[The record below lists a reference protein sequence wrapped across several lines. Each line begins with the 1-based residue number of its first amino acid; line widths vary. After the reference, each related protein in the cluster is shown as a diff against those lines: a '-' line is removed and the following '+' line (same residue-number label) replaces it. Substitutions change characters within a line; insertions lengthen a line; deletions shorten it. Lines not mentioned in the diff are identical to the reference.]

1 LSHVSHSSD
10 LLVPTLNE
18 EGLPPC
24 SRVKDA
30 KSLREIYVRLRQAD
44 RPAAE
49 HRAEVQAMFDGQ
61 PPYDENELKATG
73 QAFRCNLNFDEAS
86 SMLEASV
93 GQYVDLLNAV
103 ENLATF
109 KTTVGSQAQ
118 RAEWEPIMAEE
129 FTKMLR
135 SWPEFHY
142 NYLLLAHHFI
152 AHGVGIALFE
162 DDVDWRW
169 KVIGLG
175 DFLMPR
181 KTLASEQELEVAVA
195 RRSFQAQQ
203 LFRYIED
210 EETAKKAGWD
220 VEATRRAIINAQP
233 KQNGYGDWEQFQTEI
248 KNNDLYHSYA
258 TASEVKVI
266 HGWVQEFDG
275 TVSHYLTLEDDS
287 DDKENVFLYQCRSRF
302 DSPSHAFVVFPY
314 GIGTNGFF
322 HSIRGL
328 GHRIFPHI
336 QVSNRLRSQLV
347 DGSMLASSLL
357 IVPQTEE
364 ALDSLAFSYYGP
376 YAVLNPGFEIAE
388 RTVPDFSKNVLPVLD
403 DMADIV
409 SKKVGQYNVG
419 ESFAGSKERTRFEVQ
434 AQLSA
439 QNRVS
444 TASLNLFYEPWTR
457 LLRSVVSRLVRRDYN
472 VLEPGGRAVIEFR
485 KRCLKRGVPSDAI
498 HAVDVSSVKAVRA
511 IGNGSEQMR
520 TLALNEFTEMMGS
533 LDDVG
538 RKNLVRDR
546 VAARIGYEAADRY
559 APKPTD
565 NARPPVD
572 MKIAELEN
580 AAMRT
585 GSDVQ
590 VLPNDAHVVHAR
602 VHIGAMTDIAG
613 AVEQGQVPVEQVI
626 DFLSRCFAHTEPHV
640 TEASKDGLV
649 SEETAMLRKALQNL
663 GEIVTN
669 GVRQV
674 QAAQRKAQR
683 AQVQSEVSA
692 PTAQSQQPAPPP
704 LDPKLESKVNEHRL
718 KLQLMQEAA
727 QAKMQIQMAEARQ
740 KMNLKDAETA
750 SKIGTY

>member
-1 LSHVSHSSD
+1 MSDFVSHSSD
-10 LLVPTLNE
+10 LLVP
-18 EGLPPC
+18 GLDSESGIPPC

-30 KSLREIYVRLRQAD
+30 KSLREIYQRLREAD
-44 RPAAE
+44 RRAAE

-61 PPYDENELKATG
+61 PPYDENELQATG
-73 QAFRCNLNFDEAS
+73 QSFRCNLNFDEAS

-103 ENLATF
+103 ENLVSV
-109 KTTVGSQAQ
+109 KTTVGSEAQ
-118 RAEWEPIMAEE
+118 RSEWEPIIAEE
-129 FTKMLR
+129 ISHLLR
-135 SWPEFHY
+135 SWPDFHY

-181 KTLASEQELEVAVA
+181 KTQASEQELEVAVA
-195 RRSFQAQQ
+195 RRSFQVQQ

-210 EETAKKAGWD
+210 EETAIKAGWD
-220 VEATRRAIINAQP
+220 VEATKKAIMEAQP
-233 KQNGYGDWEQFQTEI
+233 KHLGESGYGDWEQFQTEV

-258 TASEVKVI
+258 TSSEVRVI

-275 TVSHYLTLEDDS
+275 TVSHYIALEDDA
-287 DDKENVFLYQCRSRF
+287 DDKNNTFLYSCRSRF
-302 DSPSHAFVVFPY
+302 ESPSHAFVVFPY
-314 GIGTNGFF
+314 GIGTNGYY

-357 IVPQTEE
+357 IVPQTED

-376 YAVLNPGFEIAE
+376 YAILNPGFDVAE
-388 RTVPDFSKNVLPVLD
+388 RTVPDFSKNVLPVLN

-409 SKKVGQYNVG
+409 SKKVGQYNVS
-419 ESFAGSKERTRFEVQ
+419 ENFAGSKERTRFEVQ
-434 AQLSA
+434 AQLQA

-457 LLRSVVSRLVRRDYN
+457 LLRSVVSRLIRRDYN
-472 VLEPGGRAVIEFR
+472 VLEPGGRAVIDFR
-485 KRCLKRGVPSDAI
+485 KRCHKRGVPSEAI
-498 HAVDVSSVKAVRA
+498 HAVDVASVKAVRA
-511 IGNGSEQMR
+511 IGNGSESMR
-520 TLALNEFTEMMGS
+520 TMALTEFTEMLGS

-538 RKNLVRDR
+538 RKNLIRDR
-546 VAARIGYEAADRY
+546 FAARIGYEAASRY
-559 APKPTD
+559 APKVSD
-565 NARPPVD
+565 EGRPPMDV
-572 MKIAELEN
+572 KFAEIEN
-580 AAMRT
+580 AVMRT
-585 GSDVQ
+585 GSDMA
-590 VLPNDAHVVHAR
+590 VLPNDNHMVHAR
-602 VHIGAMTDIAG
+602 VHIEAMTMVAG

-640 TEASKDGLV
+640 AEASKDALLA
-649 SEETAMLRKALQNL
+649 EEAAMLRKALQNL

-669 GVRQV
+669 GIKKV
-674 QAAQRKAQR
+674 QAAARR
-683 AQVQSEVSA
+683 AQA
-692 PTAQSQQPAPPP
+692 SQAGSGAPAPAAPAV
-704 LDPKLESKVNEHRL
+704 DPQLEAKISEHRL

-727 QAKMQIQMAEARQ
+727 EAKMSIRAAEARQ
-740 KMNLKDAETA
+740 KMSLKDAETA
-750 SKIGTY
+750 SNLASV

>member
-1 LSHVSHSSD
+1 M
-10 LLVPTLNE
+10 
-18 EGLPPC
+18 
-24 SRVKDA
+24 
-30 KSLREIYVRLRQAD
+30 REIYVRLREAD
-44 RPAAE
+44 RRASE
-49 HRAEVQAMFDGQ
+49 HRSEVQAMFDGQ
-61 PPYDENELKATG
+61 PPYDEVELRATG

-103 ENLATF
+103 ENLVTL
-109 KTTVGSQAQ
+109 KTTIGSEAQ

-129 FTKMLR
+129 LTKMLR

-210 EETAKKAGWD
+210 EETAIKAGWN
-220 VEATRRAIINAQP
+220 VEATRKAIMEAQP
-233 KQNGYGDWEQFQTEI
+233 KHTSNAGFGDWEQFQTEV

-275 TVSHYLTLEDDS
+275 SVSHYIALEADEGDI
-287 DDKENVFLYQCRSRF
+287 DNVFLYQCSSRF
-302 DSPSHAFVVFPY
+302 ESPSHAFVVFPY

-364 ALDSLAFSYYGP
+364 ALDSLAFTYYGP
-376 YAVLNPGFEIAE
+376 YAVLNPGFDIAE
-388 RTVPDFSKNVLPVLD
+388 RSVPDFSKNVMPVLN

-409 SKKVGQYNVG
+409 SKKVGQYNVS
-419 ESFAGSKERTRFEVQ
+419 ENFAGSKERTRFEVQ

-439 QNRVS
+439 QSRVS

-457 LLRSVVSRLVRRDYN
+457 LLRSVVSRVIRRDYN
-472 VLEPGGRAVIEFR
+472 VLESGGRAVMEFR
-485 KRCLKRGVPSDAI
+485 KRCLKRGVPSEAI

-538 RKNLVRDR
+538 RQNLVRDR

-559 APKPTD
+559 APKPTEGG
-565 NARPPVD
+565 RPPID
-572 MKIAELEN
+572 TRFADLEN
-580 AAMRT
+580 AVMRS
-585 GSDVQ
+585 GSDMMI
-590 VLPNDAHVVHAR
+590 LPTDNHIVHAR
-602 VHIGAMTDIAG
+602 IHIAAMSEVAD
-613 AVEQGQVPVEQVI
+613 AVDQGQVPVEQVI
-626 DFLSRCFAHTEPHV
+626 EFLSRCFSHTEPHV
-640 TEASKDGLV
+640 AEASKEKLLA
-649 SEETAMLRKALQNL
+649 EESAALRKALQNL
-663 GEIVTN
+663 GEMVTN
-669 GVRQV
+669 GLRKV
-674 QAAQRKAQR
+674 QAAQRKA
-683 AQVQSEVSA
+683 AQDASQMDPAQGAA
-692 PTAQSQQPAPPP
+692 PQAAPQQPQI
-704 LDPKLESKVNEHRL
+704 DPKLESKVAEHRL
-718 KLQLMQEAA
+718 RLQLMQEAA
-727 QAKMQIQMAEARQ
+727 ETKMAIRMAEARQ
-740 KMNLKDAETA
+740 KMSLKDAETA
-750 SKIGTY
+750 SKVSSF